1 MASKKTSRRAW
12 TSREDDLAV
21 FLFRTPATAQQ
32 VFLVS
37 GTWAQP
43 FASLDRTYHRLS
55 QLCQAG
61 WVSRSPL
68 AIAGRFGKSYYQLTL
83 DGYRM
88 WRCDPTAPPPTK
100 RFFAPKGDAFH
111 HHLYAKSQFLAHLT
125 VVAHRRG
132 FRIENDRPENTF
144 LIAVGQNRIW
154 PDHYCELVGPYGRRF
169 RRFFE
174 FDRSTEVLLSS
185 LKQEDTWS
193 QKNLVYDGYQTMLGT
208 GVRFRVVPVT
218 TASLQRLRNI
228 LSLFAVET
236 NSPDRQLYVGVYL
249 NDFLAEDD
257 ALCHPVFRDHRRP
270 RVSLVPPCA
279 AGLPP
284 RHVRSALD
292 SHLLPVLSAFE
303 SRLTPV

>member
-1 MASKKTSRRAW
+1 M
-12 TSREDDLAV
+12 
-21 FLFRTPATAQQ
+21 
-32 VFLVS
+32 
-37 GTWAQP
+37 
-43 FASLDRTYHRLS
+43 
-55 QLCQAG
+55 
-61 WVSRSPL
+61 
-68 AIAGRFGKSYYQLTL
+68 
-83 DGYRM
+83 
-88 WRCDPTAPPPTK
+88 
-100 RFFAPKGDAFH
+100 
-111 HHLYAKSQFLAHLT
+111 
-125 VVAHRRG
+125 
-132 FRIENDRPENTF
+132 
-144 LIAVGQNRIW
+144 
-154 PDHYCELVGPYGRRF
+154 GPYGRRF

-208 GVRFRVVPVT
+208 GTRFRVVPVT

-284 RHVRSALD
+284 RPVRSALD
-292 SHLLPVLSAFE
+292 SHLIPVLSAFE